1 MKISMYFNY
10 TSRSLLRGGQRTILA
25 IFCVAVGVMAI
36 VALQLVGVMMQNSL
50 TSNVRDL
57 NGGDVSATAQNKPFT
72 ASDLTFFAQLKSNGT
87 ITNYTAV
94 STANGGLSAATPSF
108 QQFPVNAV
116 DPTSYPLVS
125 APTFVAPGNGQISHL
140 LTNNQVI
147 VTQNFLDRYN
157 QKLGA
162 SFDVYIK
169 LATGSGRTLHV
180 TIAGVIANSGG
191 FAQAGNLLLISN
203 QDYQANAPASSATYS
218 AVYMTTVDAAH
229 TTSAAKAI
237 NQQFPLA
244 STQTVTDVLKIQQTS
259 LDQIDYF
266 LEIAG
271 LLALLIGGVGI
282 INTMQ
287 VLLSRRNTEIATLK
301 TVGYRRFDL
310 TVLFGLEASLLGLI
324 GGVVGA
330 AAAIGVSYI
339 VRVLVINLGIN
350 IIFRLNPWTLAGG
363 VAIGFGSALIFG
375 LMPIVQAA
383 NIRPLSVIREMPVTK
398 SVSSSLLTLTLLII
412 FSVLFCALAI
422 VILKN
427 NVLLGVEVVYGAF
440 AFLLLLGLLF
450 SLIMLI
456 ISKLPVPEHINFGFV
471 ALALGSIIVSVLL
484 YLTLPVFGILLL
496 AIVLTSIVISLS
508 TSSWKVSMKMALRN
522 IGRRRTRTTTTAVA
536 LFVGIFTIG
545 LVVALGQDLQSLITK
560 AVNQSPYN
568 ITAVTTGTNSSH
580 LSTQLTAIPGLSKS
594 YQDTF
599 TTPVPVAIN
608 GKPLQQLLPTGMRRG
623 EVLQF
628 LGSIEG
634 YNLASTQPSGK
645 ISQGRNLNAS
655 DVGTNNILI
664 SDQLGTSGSDNMNLK
679 PGDTITYASIDGK
692 TQKTLTIVGVYNS
705 AISLSQIGFVLAPS
719 SVPTALS
726 PATAGV
732 STVTYMDI
740 DTAKVNSALDTIGRL
755 APNATVENAADIMGA
770 FTQQLS
776 SLVDILVAIASLS
789 MIAGV
794 IIIANSV
801 ALAML
806 ERRREMGILKSVGY
820 TSGTV
825 LREVLIEN
833 GIIGTIGAFVALLL
847 VAAGVTILGQQLFHI
862 TLTISPW
869 IVVALI
875 GGSTLLTMATA
886 AFIAWNAVRVRPLE
900 VLRYE

>member
-36 VALQLVGVMMQNSL
+36 VALQLVGVMMQNSV

-72 ASDLTFFAQLKSNGT
+72 TSDLAFFAQLKSNGT
-87 ITNYTAV
+87 ISNYTAV
-94 STANGGLSAATPSF
+94 SAANGGLSAATPSF
-108 QQFPVNAV
+108 QDFHVNAV
-116 DPTSYPLVS
+116 DPASYPLVS
-125 APTFVAPGNGQISHL
+125 APTFVAPTTGRVSNL

-147 VTQNFLDRYN
+147 ATQSFLDRYSK
-157 QKLGA
+157 KLDD
-162 SFDVYIK
+162 SFAVYIK
-169 LATGSGRTLHV
+169 SATGSGRILNI

-191 FAQAGNLLLISN
+191 FSQAGNLLLISN
-203 QDYQANAPASSATYS
+203 QDYQAAAPASSATYS
-218 AVYMTTVDAAH
+218 SVAMLTADAAH
-229 TTSAAKAI
+229 TASAAKAI

-244 STQTVTDVLKIQQTS
+244 STQTVADVLKLQQSS
-259 LDQIDYF
+259 LDQINYF
-266 LEIAG
+266 LEISG
-271 LLALLIGGVGI
+271 LLALLIGGIGI

-287 VLLSRRNTEIATLK
+287 VLLSRRKTEIATLK
-301 TVGYRRFDL
+301 TVGYRRIDL
-310 TVLFGLEASLLGLI
+310 TILFGLEASLLGLI
-324 GGVVGA
+324 GGIVGA
-330 AAAIGVSYI
+330 AAATGVSYI
-339 VRVLVINLGIN
+339 VRLLVINLGIN
-350 IIFRLNPWTLAGG
+350 IIFQINPWTLAGG

-383 NIRPLSVIREMPVTK
+383 NIRPLSVIREIPARK
-398 SVSSSLLTLTLLII
+398 SVSSSLLTLTLLVI

-427 NVLLGVEVVYGAF
+427 NVLLGIEVVYGAF
-440 AFLLLLGLLF
+440 AFLLLLGLFF
-450 SLIMLI
+450 SLIMLV
-456 ISKLPVPEHINFGFV
+456 ISKLPVPNHINFGF
-471 ALALGSIIVSVLL
+471 LALTLGGILVSALL
-484 YLTLPVFGILLL
+484 YLALPVFGIILLT
-496 AIVLTSIVISLS
+496 IVLIGVAISLS

-545 LVVALGQDLQSLITK
+545 LVVALGQDLQALITK
-560 AVNQSPYN
+560 ATNTSPYN
-568 ITAVTTGTNSSH
+568 ITAVTTGADSSH
-580 LSTQLTAIPGLSKS
+580 LHAQLTSIPGLAKS

-599 TTPVPVAIN
+599 TTPMPIAIN
-608 GKPLQQLLPTGMRRG
+608 GKPLQQLLPTGAHRG

-634 YNLASTQPSGK
+634 YDLASTQPSSK
-645 ISQGRNLNAS
+645 MTQGRTLNAS

-664 SDQLGTSGSDNMNLK
+664 SDQLGPSGSDQMNLK

-705 AISLSQIGFVLAPS
+705 AASVSQIGFVLAPFTI
-719 SVPTALS
+719 PTALS
-726 PATAGV
+726 PASIGV
-732 STVTYMDI
+732 STITYMDI
-740 DTAKVNSALDTIGRL
+740 DTAKVNSALDSIGRF
-755 APNATVENAADIMGA
+755 APNATVQNTADIMGA
-770 FTQQLS
+770 FAQQLN

-806 ERRREMGILKSVGY
+806 ERRRELGILKSVGY

-847 VAAGVTILGQQLFHI
+847 VAAGVTVLGQQLFHI
-862 TLTISPW
+862 ALTISPW

-875 GGSTLLTMATA
+875 SGSTLLAMATA

>member
-36 VALQLVGVMMQNSL
+36 VALQLVGVMMQNSV

-57 NGGDVSATAQNKPFT
+57 NGGDISATAQNKPFT
-72 ASDLTFFAQLKSNGT
+72 ASDLAFFDRLKSNGT
-87 ITNYTAV
+87 ISNYTAV
-94 STANGGLSAATPSF
+94 SAANGGLSAATPSF
-108 QQFPVNAV
+108 QDFHVNAV
-116 DPTSYPLVS
+116 DPANYPLVS
-125 APTFVAPGNGQISHL
+125 TPTFMAPSNGQVSNL

-147 VTQNFLDRYN
+147 ATQNFLDRYSK
-157 QKLGA
+157 KLDD
-162 SFDVYIK
+162 SFSVYIK
-169 LATGSGRTLHV
+169 SATGSGRTLNV

-191 FAQAGNLLLISN
+191 FSQAGDLLLISN
-203 QDYQANAPASSATYS
+203 QDYQAAAPASSATYS
-218 AVYMTTVDAAH
+218 SVAMITADAAH
-229 TTSAAKAI
+229 TVTAAKAI
-237 NQQFPLA
+237 NKQFPLA
-244 STQTVTDVLKIQQTS
+244 STQTVADVLKTQQAS
-259 LDQIDYF
+259 LDQVNYF
-266 LEIAG
+266 LEISG
-271 LLALLIGGVGI
+271 LLALLIGGIGI

-287 VLLSRRNTEIATLK
+287 VLLLRRKTEIATLK
-301 TVGYRRFDL
+301 TVGYRRLDL
-310 TVLFGLEASLLGLI
+310 TILFGLEASLLGLI
-324 GGVVGA
+324 GGIVGA
-330 AAAIGVSYI
+330 AAATGVSYI
-339 VRVLVINLGIN
+339 VRLLVINLGIN
-350 IIFRLNPWTLAGG
+350 IVFQINPWTLAGG

-383 NIRPLSVIREMPVTK
+383 NIRPLSVIREIPAHK
-398 SVSSSLLTLTLLII
+398 SVSSSLLTLSLLII

-422 VILKN
+422 IILKN
-427 NVLLGVEVVYGAF
+427 NVLLGIEVVYGAF
-440 AFLLLLGLLF
+440 AFLLLLGLFF
-450 SLIMLI
+450 SLIMLV
-456 ISKLPVPEHINFGFV
+456 ISKLPVPNHINFGF
-471 ALALGSIIVSVLL
+471 LALTLGGIIVSALL
-484 YLTLPVFGILLL
+484 YLALPVFGIILLT
-496 AIVLTSIVISLS
+496 IVLIGVVISLS

-560 AVNQSPYN
+560 ATNTSPYN
-568 ITAVTTGTNSSH
+568 ITAVTTGTDSAH
-580 LSTQLTAIPGLSKS
+580 LYTQLTSIPGLSKS

-599 TTPVPVAIN
+599 TTPIPVAIN
-608 GKPLQQLLPTGMRRG
+608 GKPLQQLLPTGAHRS

-634 YNLASTQPSGK
+634 YNLVSTQPSGK
-645 ISQGRNLNAS
+645 MTQGRNLNAS

-664 SDQLGTSGSDNMNLK
+664 SDQLGTSGSDHMNLK
-679 PGDTITYASIDGK
+679 PGDTITYTSIDGK

-705 AISLSQIGFVLAPS
+705 TTSISQIGFVLAPS
-719 SVPTALS
+719 TVPVALS
-726 PATAGV
+726 PATMGV
-732 STVTYMDI
+732 STITYMDI

-755 APNATVENAADIMGA
+755 APNATVQNTADIMGA
-770 FTQQLS
+770 FAQQLN

-789 MIAGV
+789 MMAGV

-806 ERRREMGILKSVGY
+806 ERRRELGILKSVGY
-820 TSGTV
+820 TSRTV
-825 LREVLIEN
+825 LHEVLIEN

-847 VAAGVTILGQQLFHI
+847 VAAGVTVLGQQLFHI
-862 TLTISPW
+862 ALTISPW

-875 GGSTLLTMATA
+875 GGSTLLAMATA